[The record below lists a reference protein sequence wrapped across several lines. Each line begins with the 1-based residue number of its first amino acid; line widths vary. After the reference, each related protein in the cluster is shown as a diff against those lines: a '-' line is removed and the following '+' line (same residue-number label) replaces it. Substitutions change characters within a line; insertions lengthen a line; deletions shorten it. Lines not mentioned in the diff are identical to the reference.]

1 MFLLSCFSSLPVYG
15 FPLGRPLRNS
25 LSNTGHWCKS
35 ALADPNPKVPY
46 LSHTRSRHLADT
58 SADMILF
65 STRSFYLFHFLL
77 LFLKTPGAI
86 TTKPD
91 LRVRLR
97 VHSAPFSMP
106 KFIGIAFAFPD
117 TCFTLLYVPMTIFQ
131 NMYCGVLKNKTSILC
146 DLLPSSL
153 PTTLL
158 CPPLILHCRF
168 TLVAHS
174 AHSAHP

>member
-1 MFLLSCFSSLPVYG
+1 
-15 FPLGRPLRNS
+15 
-25 LSNTGHWCKS
+25 
-35 ALADPNPKVPY
+35 
-46 LSHTRSRHLADT
+46 
-58 SADMILF
+58 MILF
-65 STRSFYLFHFLL
+65 STRSFHLFHFLL
-77 LFLKTPGAI
+77 LFPKTPGAI
-86 TTKPD
+86 HDKT
-91 LRVRLR
+91 RLEG
-97 VHSAPFSMP
+97 APPSSFRTFSMP
-106 KFIGIAFAFPD
+106 NFIGIAFAFPD

>member
-1 MFLLSCFSSLPVYG
+1 MFLVSPCVRL
-15 FPLGRPLRNS
+15 PLGSTSYELVIYSPTTLDIGANRHWPTRTRKGTSSQPHTLAASRRHIGGHDS
-25 LSNTGHWCKS
+25 IQYAFFSFVSFLIAISEDSWSNHDK
-35 ALADPNPKVPY
+35 
-46 LSHTRSRHLADT
+46 TRLEGAPPS
-58 SADMILF
+58 
-65 STRSFYLFHFLL
+65 SFR
-77 LFLKTPGAI
+77 T
-86 TTKPD
+86 
-91 LRVRLR
+91 
-97 VHSAPFSMP
+97 FSMP
-106 KFIGIAFAFPD
+106 NFIGIAFAFPD